1 MATIITSLDIGSS
14 QVKGV
19 VATPKKDG
27 TLSVVTAFKQPSQGF
42 KRGVLTDVEDAS
54 QCLRSITQDLERISK
69 SATKN
74 VFLNFSSEQVWSRM
88 SRGIVAVAR
97 ADQEIQQDDIDRVVQ
112 ASRAVKLANN
122 KLVLHNVV
130 REFFVDDV
138 GDIADPLGMTGNRLE
153 VSTLIV
159 EAFAPHVN
167 ALLKNAERAG
177 LTVGGVIFNPL
188 ASARASL
195 SKRQKDLG
203 VLLVDFGFGTTTI
216 AVYEEG
222 KVLHTRCIPI
232 GMGYVTNDIAI
243 GFTTSIAIA
252 EKLKTGYGYAIA
264 RTIPKK
270 ETINLSDLDPSAHG
284 DISKRFLC
292 EIIEARLEQIIDVI
306 SKDLVTLGR
315 TVQLPG
321 GVVLTGGGVK
331 LPGITEYMREKLHL
345 PIQVGFPDLTPF
357 EITTPT
363 YHDLLDDPE
372 FSSALGLLLWGMSE
386 EKKEVWGSKFSD
398 RAMSFM
404 KNLIP

>member
-1 MATIITSLDIGSS
+1 MATIITSLDIGSA
-14 QVKGV
+14 QIKGV

-27 TLSVVTAFKQPSQGF
+27 TLSVITAFKQPSQGF
-42 KRGVLTDVEDAS
+42 KRGVLVDVEDAS
-54 QCLRSITQDLERISK
+54 QSLKNVAQDLERISK

-74 VFLNFSSEQVWSRM
+74 VFLNFSSEQVLSRM

-97 ADQEIQQDDIDRVVQ
+97 ADQEIQQDDVDRVVQ

-122 KLVLHNVV
+122 KLVLHNIV

-153 VSTLIV
+153 VSTLII

-167 ALLKNAERAG
+167 ILLKNAERAG

-188 ASARASL
+188 ASARAIL

-216 AVYEEG
+216 AIYEEG
-222 KVLHTRCIPI
+222 KTLHTRCIPI
-232 GMGYVTNDIAI
+232 GMGYMTNDIAI

-252 EKLKTGYGYAIA
+252 EKLKTGYGYAMSH
-264 RTIPKK
+264 TIPKK
-270 ETINLSDLDPSAHG
+270 EVINLADIDASAHG
-284 DISKRFLC
+284 EISKRFLC
-292 EIIEARLEQIIDVI
+292 EIIEARLEQIIEVI
-306 SKDLVTLGR
+306 QKDLITLGR

-321 GVVLTGGGVK
+321 GVVITGGGVK
-331 LPGITEYMREKLHL
+331 LPGLTEYVREKLKL
-345 PIQVGFPDLTPF
+345 PTQVGFPDLTPF
-357 EITTPT
+357 EITAPT

-372 FSSALGLLLWGMSE
+372 FSTALGLLLWGIQE
-386 EKKEVWGSKFSD
+386 EKKETWNSGFLDTVK
-398 RAMSFM
+398 SFM
-404 KNLIP
+404 KNLTP